1 MIVNLAINDFL
12 NDNYLYILAC
22 ILFAII
28 VLLSFIFI
36 STNIKKERTFK
47 GSLMASKTIN
57 ISITIDFEEKTV
69 EKYYPYDANHK
80 SEMVSLDEFFV
91 SFDKVN
97 AEKFKTWLEHISHVS
112 NFNKTRHVE
121 IVMYDSDS
129 KRKVYLVELNNYL
142 PENKKYFLYFK
153 DITDSITLFRRL
165 DKIAVYADNED
176 FYKKINE
183 ILQLSDSNAKNYLVA
198 FKYKEYAN
206 SEKELQK
213 DFLQLIDD
221 RVFNHLFKAKFE
233 TEQLCI
239 STNGVFLMFS
249 SNITNFKKYKQHLK
263 KMINEC
269 SGSYDVIKNKF
280 QYSINLVAGFT
291 IVNKNE
297 TITVD
302 KALEAEVAVNSLIE
316 TNRFYE
322 KIQLFDEHLKGT
334 HTILNNK
341 LLAVEKVVNGEL
353 FTLSYT
359 PIISINNKEV
369 CGYKVDV
376 NLPSSLKM
384 DLNEFNDL
392 VKQRLLRTVFYLKI
406 FEMILK
412 RNDFT
417 SPYYLSFDF
426 DNLSR
431 VIKAYQIKSEY
442 SKINFF
448 FSIEF
453 SNAIM
458 QQKDF
463 VSIEKQILSYKKIDN
478 VKFGLTYNNFTSL
491 YLNDKIYFN
500 TDFII
505 ISGQLVEEALDKYKY
520 ESLIDMYIK
529 LALSYKQDIIA
540 LNIKSIALYEFLV
553 HNQVKKLGGSY
564 LTPYVVDNRIIDK
577 TLLENL
583 NIIESK
589 DY

>member
-1 MIVNLAINDFL
+1 
-12 NDNYLYILAC
+12 
-22 ILFAII
+22 
-28 VLLSFIFI
+28 
-36 STNIKKERTFK
+36 
-47 GSLMASKTIN
+47 
-57 ISITIDFEEKTV
+57 
-69 EKYYPYDANHK
+69 
-80 SEMVSLDEFFV
+80 
-91 SFDKVN
+91 
-97 AEKFKTWLEHISHVS
+97 
-112 NFNKTRHVE
+112 
-121 IVMYDSDS
+121 
-129 KRKVYLVELNNYL
+129 
-142 PENKKYFLYFK
+142 
-153 DITDSITLFRRL
+153 
-165 DKIAVYADNED
+165 
-176 FYKKINE
+176 
-183 ILQLSDSNAKNYLVA
+183 
-198 FKYKEYAN
+198 
-206 SEKELQK
+206 
-213 DFLQLIDD
+213 
-221 RVFNHLFKAKFE
+221 
-233 TEQLCI
+233 
-239 STNGVFLMFS
+239 
-249 SNITNFKKYKQHLK
+249 
-263 KMINEC
+263 
-269 SGSYDVIKNKF
+269 
-280 QYSINLVAGFT
+280 
-291 IVNKNE
+291 
-297 TITVD
+297 
-302 KALEAEVAVNSLIE
+302 
-316 TNRFYE
+316 
-322 KIQLFDEHLKGT
+322 
-334 HTILNNK
+334 
-341 LLAVEKVVNGEL
+341 
-353 FTLSYT
+353 
-359 PIISINNKEV
+359 
-369 CGYKVDV
+369 
-376 NLPSSLKM
+376 M

-553 HNQVKKLGGSY
+553 HNQVKKLGGPY